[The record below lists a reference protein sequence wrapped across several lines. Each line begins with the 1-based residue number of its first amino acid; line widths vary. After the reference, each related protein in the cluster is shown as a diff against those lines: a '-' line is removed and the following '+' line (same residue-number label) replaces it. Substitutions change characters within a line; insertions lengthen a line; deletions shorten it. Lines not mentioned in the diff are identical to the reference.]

1 MKTISDNNIKDK
13 KLKQK
18 IINLLAIEKIRYS
31 LNSFKNCY
39 TQHQPKSIQKYFSNE
54 LERIDKELD
63 KIKF

>member
-1 MKTISDNNIKDK
+1 MKTIFDNNIKDK

-18 IINLLAIEKIRYS
+18 IINLLAIEKIKYS

-54 LERIDKELD
+54 LERINEELD